1 MRYGVDT
8 NELWAMAATADD
20 AAVALGEAFSAL
32 AEVLDG
38 GIGSWC
44 VDPVA
49 AQATL
54 TAVAAIQEQA
64 AGARASAAGLA
75 RQLASAAQAYVDV
88 DTLRPR

>member
-1 MRYGVDT
+1 MRYRVDT
-8 NELWAMAATADD
+8 SELWTMAATADD
-20 AAVALGEAFSAL
+20 AAVALGDGLAAL
-32 AEVLDG
+32 ADVVDA

-44 VDPVA
+44 VDPAA

-54 TAVAAIQEQA
+54 NAVAAIQEQA